1 MASGPITAWQIDGE
15 TMETVTDFTFL
26 ASKITADGNCSHE
39 IKRHLLLGR
48 KAMTNLDSILK
59 SREITL
65 PANVLLLKAMV
76 FPVAMYGCE
85 SWTIKKAECWRIDA
99 FELRLLKKTLESPL
113 VYKEIQ
119 PVHPKLNESWIFIG
133 RTDAEAL
140 ILWPPNAKN
149 GLIGKDPDAGKDWR
163 REKKEMTEGEMVGW
177 HHNSMDMSLSKL
189 WKLVMD
195 TEAWRAAVHRVAKSR
210 TQLRDWS
217 ELNFMTKLD
226 SKYT

>member
-113 VYKEIQ
+113 VCKEIQ